1 MEGTSFFEVYKRAIT
16 EFKDPTLKA
25 LLENNTILFS
35 ETMHNFLLNAISLFT
50 NPLKAAQRIHDVT
63 EPYTLTN
70 TFVGDGAIDT
80 FVLSEYPSDEVI
92 DDCIFEYRV
101 DGELVNAEYIKDDN
115 SAKFSE
121 IPPESSNISI
131 LVYYIGK
138 WNVTLYDEEAYILSQ
153 FIVACWSEF
162 INNDKLDIIRLLGDT
177 DFKLSSNATTTQ
189 AKTHWN
195 IVNRE
200 VVDKRMNKYAWDCV
214 SSRRYR

>member
-70 TFVGDGAIDT
+70 IFIGDGTTDT

-115 SAKFSE
+115 SVKFSE

-131 LVYYIGK
+131 SVYYIGK